1 MGIFKPAT
9 GVIFAEKDLEI
20 AFESLAENSPL
31 KKSIKRAIDNI
42 NKNVFCGDQIPKSL
56 IPKSLI
62 PKEYIK
68 KYRINNLWWYPLA
81 DNWRLVYSIVTP
93 SKVEIVGVI
102 IEYYN
107 HKAYERRFGY

>member
-31 KKSIKRAIDNI
+31 KKSIKKAIDNI
-42 NKNVFCGDQIPKSL
+42 NKNVFCGDQIHKN
-56 IPKSLI
+56 LI
-62 PKEYIK
+62 PKEYIQ
-68 KYRINNLWWYPLA
+68 KYKINNLWWYPLA
-81 DNWRLVYSIVTP
+81 DNWRLVYSVVTP
-93 SKVEIVGVI
+93 SKIEIVGVI

-107 HKAYERRFGY
+107 HKTYERRFGY